1 MMYRRR
7 RRVEFPAPEIT
18 LTALIDT
25 AFTLLIIFMV
35 TTPIMKSTLKV
46 SLPDTK
52 HASGQNLATQSV
64 LVTIDQQRRL
74 AVNEAPVREANLVAT
89 VTRALAQAKE
99 PLVIIQADKSVV
111 YQDVIHIVDLINAV
125 PGVKHVALAAKR
137 AV

>member
-1 MMYRRR
+1 MMHRRR
-7 RRVEFPAPEIT
+7 RRVELPLPEIT

-46 SLPDTK
+46 NLPDTK
-52 HASGQNLATQSV
+52 HAAGDSLAANNV
-64 LVTIDQQRRL
+64 LVTIDKQRHL
-74 AVNEAPVREANLVAT
+74 AVDERSVTEAQLVSA
-89 VTRALAQAKE
+89 VTRALTQTKE
-99 PLVIIQADKSVV
+99 RLVIIQADKEVV
-111 YQDVIHIVDLINAV
+111 YKDVIRVVDLINAV